1 MDDLSMIAEL
11 NRDEPLAGPAELAG
25 ARDRL
30 LTAAAAEHLSRPAH
44 PATGFTTRLTA
55 GITTDRTAGPASRA
69 GSTSAGTPAA
79 ATARGT
85 TDTGGTTGTGGPSH
99 VAAGAGGTGRRRW
112 RLAAAVGL
120 TASVAAGIA
129 AVLVLGPTAPIA
141 GHAPVASA
149 DAREVLHQAA
159 VAAVARPDLHPRPD
173 QFVYLRTLN
182 GGSGQAA
189 RTYQVWLSADGRRD
203 GLIDNAGERMVL
215 PGCSNGRQPVR
226 DKQDRVIPGQTQEC
240 MASPGYRTDL
250 PTTADAML
258 AWLQRNASGT
268 PGDINAVGK
277 DVLGLAGA
285 SYLPPRS
292 LGALFEA
299 ASRLRGMQVIPDSTD
314 AAGRHGVGVS
324 WLKDGTRMTLIF
336 DSRTHAFLG
345 TSYAYGGQNGRPL
358 TATTAL
364 TRVAVVNRPG
374 QQR

>member
-30 LTAAAAEHLSRPAH
+30 LAAAAAEPPGRHAH
-44 PATGFTTRLTA
+44 PPTGF
-55 GITTDRTAGPASRA
+55 
-69 GSTSAGTPAA
+69 AA
-79 ATARGT
+79 AAVGT
-85 TDTGGTTGTGGPSH
+85 
-99 VAAGAGGTGRRRW
+99 AAGAGVRRRW

-120 TASVAAGIA
+120 TGSVAAGIA

-173 QFVYLRTLN
+173 QFIYLRTIN
-182 GGSGQAA
+182 GGGGQAT

-203 GLIDNAGERMVL
+203 GLVDNGGDRMVL
-215 PGCSNGRQPVR
+215 PGCPNGRQPTR
-226 DKQDRVIPGQTQEC
+226 DKQDRVIPEQTQEC
-240 MASPGYRTDL
+240 VASPGYRNDL
-250 PTTADAML
+250 PTTADAMST
-258 AWLQRNASGT
+258 WLRRNASGT

-277 DVLGLAGA
+277 DVFGLAGA

-299 ASRLRGMQVIPDSTD
+299 ASRLRGMQVIPDATD
-314 AAGRHGVGVS
+314 ATGRHGVGVS
-324 WLKDGTRMTLIF
+324 WLKDGMRMTLIF
-336 DSRTHAFLG
+336 DRSTHAFLG
-345 TSYAYGGQNGRPL
+345 TSYTYGSEGGRPL
-358 TATTAL
+358 IASTAL

-374 QQR
+374 QQP